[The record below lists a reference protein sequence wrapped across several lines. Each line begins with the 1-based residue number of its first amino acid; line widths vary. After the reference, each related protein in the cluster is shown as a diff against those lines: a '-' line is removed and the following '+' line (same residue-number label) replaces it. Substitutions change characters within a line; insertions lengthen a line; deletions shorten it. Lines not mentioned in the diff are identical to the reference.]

1 MGHLQG
7 VGSPG
12 HGTGRSRGR
21 RLFWRGTLRFT
32 LGSHLIHRFAV
43 GPLRTLGSAF
53 FLSCT
58 LSSACTLITDV
69 DRQRIPTE
77 EPPVFPENDAG
88 PDAAP
93 NEVDPVDAGSP
104 DAGESL
110 TDAGADGGDELADAG
125 ADAG

>member
-1 MGHLQG
+1 MGL
-7 VGSPG
+7 VGRAGGDYSAAV
-12 HGTGRSRGR
+12 
-21 RLFWRGTLRFT
+21 LFA
-32 LGSHLIHRFAV
+32 SHWGPPLIHRFAV

-88 PDAAP
+88 PDAASP
-93 NEVDPVDAGSP
+93 PAPDDVDPVDAGSP